1 MKKTFLN
8 STLAMLSLF
17 ALSACTPANNSSS
30 NSSQNNNSSSTTKI
44 SENSSTG
51 ENVTSVQVSES
62 DITLVE
68 EESVYIEATALPSSA
83 SQEFVFSSANPNV
96 ATVDPMGEIV
106 AIEEGSTT
114 IKVAHAVKEDVFAEI
129 NVTVTDAFF
138 SRSLSTGYSEYD
150 MTMEMDS
157 ENPHV
162 VYNGQ
167 DYLMYKDCYGTRWY
181 AYSTFSITSFA
192 VGEKYA
198 KVGMYSLDETKQ
210 NGMFYFFDAPLGDN
224 DSLIDFWNQ
233 VGYQD
238 MYMGNIDTGV
248 HPYQP

>member
-114 IKVAHAVKEDVFAEI
+114 IKVAHAVK
-129 NVTVTDAFF
+129 
-138 SRSLSTGYSEYD
+138 
-150 MTMEMDS
+150 
-157 ENPHV
+157 
-162 VYNGQ
+162 
-167 DYLMYKDCYGTRWY
+167 
-181 AYSTFSITSFA
+181 
-192 VGEKYA
+192 
-198 KVGMYSLDETKQ
+198 
-210 NGMFYFFDAPLGDN
+210 
-224 DSLIDFWNQ
+224 
-233 VGYQD
+233 
-238 MYMGNIDTGV
+238 
-248 HPYQP
+248 